1 VATLIVFAASIFFD
15 VSNVEMVALIIV
27 TGFVWAAEIFNTVAE
42 RIMDFISTERN
53 SKIELIKDMAAGAVL
68 VAAITALVT
77 GAIVFIPKLFL
88 YAL

>member
-1 VATLIVFAASIFFD
+1 
-15 VSNVEMVALIIV
+15 
-27 TGFVWAAEIFNTVAE
+27 
-42 RIMDFISTERN
+42 
-53 SKIELIKDMAAGAVL
+53 MAAGAVL